1 MLALVEHGPLPLAGR
16 RARFTLLSRA
26 DREAFLARLAA
37 RGGLR
42 AQIYRGLRDLCMLGA
57 YADPATWKAIGY
69 EGPFVA
75 ASYDPRGPDRVAW
88 PTYDALVAPEGALPR
103 GVVR

>member
-1 MLALVEHGPLPLAGR
+1 
-16 RARFTLLSRA
+16 
-26 DREAFLARLAA
+26 
-37 RGGLR
+37 
-42 AQIYRGLRDLCMLGA
+42 MLGA

-88 PTYDALVAPEGALPR
+88 PTYDALVAPSGALPR